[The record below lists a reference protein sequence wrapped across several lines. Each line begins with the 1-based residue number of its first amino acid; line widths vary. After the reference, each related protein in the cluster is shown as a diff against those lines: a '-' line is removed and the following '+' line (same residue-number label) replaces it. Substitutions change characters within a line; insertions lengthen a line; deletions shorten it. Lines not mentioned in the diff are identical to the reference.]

1 MTFVTLLDILAKFR
15 LLDIN
20 FSMLGNLA
28 KVQLFWDTAKNVQL
42 LQRVKWFLV
51 PIVTKIWCLSTFI
64 LASMKH
70 SKLGKPVNIFSVV
83 LLDKDYIF
91 PHIFFI

>member
-28 KVQLFWDTAKNVQL
+28 KVQLF
-42 LQRVKWFLV
+42 
-51 PIVTKIWCLSTFI
+51 
-64 LASMKH
+64 
-70 SKLGKPVNIFSVV
+70 
-83 LLDKDYIF
+83 
-91 PHIFFI
+91 